1 MVGSFE
7 AKLVELYIEKNYPE
21 CKWVFYVIKDDIMTI
36 SYRESRYA
44 YRDKYSEICE
54 VTVTFNELI
63 DNCKYGTS

>member
-7 AKLVELYIEKNYPE
+7 AKLVGIYIERNYPE
-21 CKWVFYVIKDDIMTI
+21 CEWVFYVIKDDIMTI
-36 SYRESRYA
+36 S

-63 DNCKYGTS
+63 DNCKN